1 MIEIAFDNSF
11 KRAYKKKVVGNVER
25 EKRFKEKLTIFQ
37 NNPFEISLRTHKLSG
52 KLQELWSFSVE
63 YDLRIVFY
71 FVEKDKAVFVDIG
84 THDEV
89 Y

>member
-1 MIEIAFDNSF
+1 MIEIAFENSF
-11 KRAYKKKVVGNVER
+11 KRSYRRRIAGNQDR
-25 EKRFKEKLTIFQ
+25 EKRFKQKLSLFQ
-37 NNPFEISLRTHKLSG
+37 NDPFETSLRTHKLSG
-52 KLQELWSFSVE
+52 RLNELWSFSVQ

-71 FVEKDKAVFVDIG
+71 FADENQVVFVDIG

>member
-1 MIEIAFDNSF
+1 MIEIAFESSF
-11 KRAYKKKVVGNVER
+11 KRSYRRKIAGNSER
-25 EKRFKEKLTIFQ
+25 EKRFKQKLAVFQ
-37 NNPFEISLRTHKLSG
+37 KNPFETSLRTHKLSG
-52 KLQELWSFSVE
+52 KLQELWSFSIE

-71 FVEKDKAVFVDIG
+71 FADEKRAVFVDIG